1 MELPAFIYHMAILLP
16 EAAAKDI
23 NLDLLRDQLS
33 WGLTYKPVQ
42 ANFVYQP
49 SVLED
54 KEIQALH
61 SLVYSK
67 KTIDKDLYTR
77 IKTAIIRYPDNLIFM
92 NYKFNAFIAS
102 GRKSEAEAYI
112 SVMVKRFPD
121 YLFGKIAFAHLYKQ
135 QKLIRQIP
143 SAFENHLS
151 LNSLYP
157 NLTQFH
163 ASECVN
169 FYSLICFYYLEIKE
183 NLLAE
188 MCETVIREQLIS
200 PAPEFTTDVFG
211 LCDINMLKQVAL
223 RLAQASESSKS
234 QQAFVDLL
242 LSKH

>member
-1 MELPAFIYHMAILLP
+1 VGYQCNDTFKAIGKKLGKGNFDLILGREQPLADYKPEQKNTGREVDFFDWTGEQWNKLIEDGSLEELQANMELPAFIYHMAILLP

-77 IKTAIIRYPDNLIFM
+77 IKTAIIRYPDNPIFM

-121 YLFGKIAFAHLYKQ
+121 YLFGKIAFAHLYK
-135 QKLIRQIP
+135 
-143 SAFENHLS
+143 
-151 LNSLYP
+151 
-157 NLTQFH
+157 
-163 ASECVN
+163 
-169 FYSLICFYYLEIKE
+169 
-183 NLLAE
+183 
-188 MCETVIREQLIS
+188 
-200 PAPEFTTDVFG
+200 
-211 LCDINMLKQVAL
+211 
-223 RLAQASESSKS
+223 
-234 QQAFVDLL
+234 
-242 LSKH
+242 